1 MTNEQTTKMF
11 ETALNYIQENY
22 AKYSET
28 EKTFRNDM
36 CSQEG
41 MPTYEETVEMYDL
54 AVQALQK
61 QIPQSPVGEDGNQC
75 SICWAVVE
83 GEYDLYCPMCG
94 QKLEVSE

>member
-1 MTNEQTTKMF
+1 MTNEQAIKEF
-11 ETALNYIQENY
+11 EEKLQYQERMLGVLESV
-22 AKYSET
+22 K
-28 EKTFRNDM
+28 
-36 CSQEG
+36 G
-41 MPTYEETVEMYDL
+41 MGYGDFEAGHVISIDLFKL